1 MTDGVLEFREEDH
14 SYRLDGVSVP
24 GVTGALQVISA
35 AAYAHV
41 DPEVLAAKAEL
52 GRAVHRLIELDCM
65 GDLDVEALSA
75 ELVPYYV
82 AWRTFLRTSGF
93 SVVLSEG
100 KVYSRRYS
108 YAGQLDL
115 FGRLNG
121 ILSLIDAKCVVTV
134 MPSTGPQ
141 TRAYEVALRE
151 CRPDVLAPDAPCRR
165 YALQLKPSPTLCGA
179 IGWSLH
185 PFANDGA
192 DLKLFLSCLNVTHHL
207 RRYRL

>member
-1 MTDGVLEFREEDH
+1 MTGAVLEFHEEDH

-24 GVTGALQVISA
+24 GVTSALQVISA

-52 GRAVHRLIELDCM
+52 GRAVHRLIELDCL
-65 GDLDVEALSA
+65 GDLDVESLPA

-82 AWRTFLRTSGF
+82 AWRQFLRTSGAE
-93 SVVLSEG
+93 VVLSEC
-100 KVYSRRYS
+100 KVYSRRYG

-115 FGRLNG
+115 LLRLNG
-121 ILSLIDAKCVVTV
+121 ILSLVDAKCVVAV

-151 CRPDVLAPDAPCRR
+151 CRPDVLVPDAPCRR
-165 YALQLKPSPTLCGA
+165 YALQLKPA
-179 IGWSLH
+179 KVDEVAWSLH
-185 PFANDGA
+185 PFVYGAA
-192 DLKLFLSCLNVTHHL
+192 DLKLFLSCLNVTTHL